1 MQRKR
6 RLAQEACK
14 EKEPRRS
21 AAACNKKTD
30 GGLRT
35 YREKKAGEKKAGEKK
50 AGEKK
55 TGEKKTGKKKEVNG
69 NENHGQK
76 GAA

>member
-1 MQRKR
+1 MQRRAMQRKR

-35 YREKKAGEKKAGEKK
+35 YREKKAGEKK
-50 AGEKK
+50 
-55 TGEKKTGKKKEVNG
+55 EVNRD
-69 NENHGQK
+69 ENHGQK
-76 GAA
+76 GTA

>member
-1 MQRKR
+1 MQRRAMQRKR

-50 AGEKK
+50 
-55 TGEKKTGKKKEVNG
+55 EVNRD
-69 NENHGQK
+69 ENHGQK